1 MLVLRLQMICR
12 FWVMTWKN
20 ICIVVW
26 LGVNGGQRS
35 QTFIAFILIYYI
47 CIKLHCSGF
56 TSEKKT
62 KTFNQL
68 HRHKQISEGIN
79 SAKTGV
85 KINTVQT
92 IQLIVEMVEESQKP
106 TAAFLSFW
114 QNILLLSD
122 VEPERFKDPDI
133 NITSSL
139 CQ

>member
-1 MLVLRLQMICR
+1 M
-12 FWVMTWKN
+12 
-20 ICIVVW
+20 
-26 LGVNGGQRS
+26 
-35 QTFIAFILIYYI
+35 
-47 CIKLHCSGF
+47 
-56 TSEKKT
+56 
-62 KTFNQL
+62 
-68 HRHKQISEGIN
+68 
-79 SAKTGV
+79 